1 MDESSEQKSQENGEQ
16 NRARLVFAAI
26 LIAGLAVAGILIPL
40 LASGDDEDA
49 VVPADPECI
58 ESWNADEL
66 QLQFGI
72 HQFVAH
78 NYSEI
83 QVLRL
88 ADDGGPGGRGRDGQL
103 RGPVRRP
110 AAGPGARSRRSDRDQ
125 RQMGPGQ
132 RAARGDAEAARPASK
147 RSRHRLE
154 RDPRR
159 AGATDRAGDGV
170 AT

>member
-1 MDESSEQKSQENGEQ
+1 MDESSEQSSQENGQQ

-40 LASGDDEDA
+40 LASGDDDDS

-58 ESWNADEL
+58 ESWNADKL

-88 ADDGGPGGRGRDGQL
+88 ADDGGPVDEGETGNCAVLFAALRLDPEPGAAAQIEIDGKWGPVSALRGVTPKRLGQL
-103 RGPVRRP
+103 Q
-110 AAGPGARSRRSDRDQ
+110 S
-125 RQMGPGQ
+125 
-132 RAARGDAEAARPASK
+132 EAVTGSN
-147 RSRHRLE
+147 
-154 RDPRR
+154 
-159 AGATDRAGDGV
+159 ATLDEQGLLTAL
-170 AT
+170 ATE